1 MLLILFITV
10 QKICTASTCK
20 IFRTGAIVQDTA
32 ETIRRQ
38 DDVSFI
44 LFKCGSRSG
53 ALCAITTNSACSQPS
68 KKYWQV
74 FRRDNEQT
82 ILQTRMAS
90 R

>member
-1 MLLILFITV
+1 MLLITV

-20 IFRTGAIVQDTA
+20 IFRTGAIIQVTV

-38 DDVSFI
+38 DDVSFV
-44 LFKCGSRSG
+44 LSKCGSRSG

-68 KKYWQV
+68 KGYWQV
-74 FRRDNEQT
+74 FRRDNKQT
-82 ILQTRMAS
+82 ILQTRMAD